1 VLARRCHYT
10 SRTHARGGDDGH
22 QREAPSS
29 NFRTISWCTLKFL
42 VGGKTGEQVGQVLAP
57 ILVED
62 LVGHQEVVM
71 NILLVLELDL
81 SR

>member
-10 SRTHARGGDDGH
+10 SRPHARGGDNGH
-22 QREAPSS
+22 QREARS
-29 NFRTISWCTLKFL
+29 NNFPTISWCTLKFL
-42 VGGKTGEQVGQVLAP
+42 VVGKTGEQVGQVLVP

-62 LVGHQEVVM
+62 LVGHREVVM
-71 NILLVLELDL
+71 DILLVLELHL